1 MIVDAKA
8 DLEQAHRQQSCGA
21 RIRSNTQWA
30 EEGEASKAHFF
41 RLEHKHGQQ
50 CLFSAIKNLGGIVVR
65 SFSEIA
71 RAWVGFY
78 GLLFMSQKLN
88 VAQQDFFLSQL
99 SMKLSDGQLQVCK
112 GELTLKECKHALDS
126 MASGKSPSL
135 DGLPAK
141 FFQRFW
147 SLMRADY
154 VEVLNYCYVVEKLSP
169 TQRSGV
175 ITLLHK
181 KGDRLEMKNWQP
193 ITLLYVDYKIATK
206 AIANRLLSV
215 LPLVIHPDQSCG
227 VPGRNPN
234 ESSRLLKD
242 IVCDTNQNGVGAAV
256 ISLDQEKVFDRTEW
270 SYLLCVLQQIN
281 FGDSFHQ

>member
-1 MIVDAKA
+1 MSLSAWWDAGKARFQSKIRVFLRQKASSFRKHIASLENTLFHLDRCARNGEDVALMIVDAKA

-30 EEGEASKAHFF
+30 EEGEASKDHFF

-206 AIANRLLSV
+206 AIA
-215 LPLVIHPDQSCG
+215 D
-227 VPGRNPN
+227 
-234 ESSRLLKD
+234 
-242 IVCDTNQNGVGAAV
+242 A
-256 ISLDQEKVFDRTEW
+256 SL
-270 SYLLCVLQQIN
+270 
-281 FGDSFHQ
+281 